1 MTYTLQVGSYTVAN
15 VPYTSRS
22 SNVASSS
29 YNYSSV
35 MQPVTA
41 KLLAKEITLNG
52 VDLEKRLAKIE
63 ERLAILNTDPALEE
77 RWESLRDLGKKYKAL
92 EKVAM
97 ESETI
102 LKKLTGDEKI

>member
-15 VPYTSRS
+15 VPYTSHV
-22 SNVASSS
+22 SNVAFS
-29 YNYSSV
+29 NSSV
-35 MQPVTA
+35 MQTVTA

-92 EKVAM
+92 EKVAI

-102 LKKLTGDEKI
+102 LKKLTGDEQI

>member
-1 MTYTLQVGSYTVAN
+1 MSNWIHTNGSYSLGN
-15 VPYTSRS
+15 VTYGTYA
-22 SNVASSS
+22 SNSISIS
-29 YNYSSV
+29 ETT
-35 MQPVTA
+35 QPPGRG
-41 KLLAKEITLNG
+41 KLIADEIILDG
-52 VDLEKRLAKIE
+52 VDLESRLAKIE

-92 EKVAM
+92 EKVAI

>member
-1 MTYTLQVGSYTVAN
+1 
-15 VPYTSRS
+15 
-22 SNVASSS
+22 
-29 YNYSSV
+29 
-35 MQPVTA
+35 
-41 KLLAKEITLNG
+41 
-52 VDLEKRLAKIE
+52 
-63 ERLAILNTDPALEE
+63 LEE